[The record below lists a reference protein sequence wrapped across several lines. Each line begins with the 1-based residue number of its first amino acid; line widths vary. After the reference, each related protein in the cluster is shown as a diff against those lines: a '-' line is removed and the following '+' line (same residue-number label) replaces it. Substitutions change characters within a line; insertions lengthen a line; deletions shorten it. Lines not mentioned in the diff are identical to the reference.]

1 MSQHTYIIP
10 YYKNNNE
17 IYVLIA
23 EKKKYSRK
31 DGFLHNNAGQY
42 ILIGGHLEKNMNV
55 VENMIKEFHEE
66 TGHNLNYNK
75 VKLLDIDNKYF
86 FVGTYNCNFNEYN
99 TFKDL
104 NEKQYKFREL
114 NNIFWV
120 NLNKVKNIL
129 INHNKNINSKIL
141 SHEYYDS
148 LRKNLL
154 YMSDKNKYKYIYE
167 NDKIDLNKIK
177 KWYPTK
183 ELNSLIKKY
192 KKDNKSNKEILNKF
206 LYPRIINNDKKIKNE
221 IIYTLN
227 KYITK
232 NGQYDWFVEGLDSF
246 INIIQNKSPKNI
258 KKSPKKESP
267 KKFKVNKNRFP
278 KNENS
283 KPLQKSRFPKNTKGY
298 VPPHKRNLF

>member
-183 ELNSLIKKY
+183 ELNSLIKKN
-192 KKDNKSNKEILNKF
+192 KKNYKSNKEVLDKLF
-206 LYPRIINNDKKIKNE
+206 YPKIINNDKKIKNE
-221 IIYTLN
+221 IIYIIN
-227 KYITK
+227 YYITK
-232 NGQYDWFVEGLDSF
+232 NGQYDWFVEGLDNF
-246 INIIQNKSPKNI
+246 INIIKKSPIKI
-258 KKSPKKESP
+258 KKSPKKQSP
-267 KKFKVNKNRFP
+267 KKNKTP
-278 KNENS
+278 E
-283 KPLQKSRFPKNTKGY
+283 KSRFPVKETPKTNRRY
-298 VPPHKRNLF
+298 VPPHKRN